1 MFYIY
6 LLSLQYPLKGT
17 FVCSCASFSEES
29 FLKLN
34 FTMKHIFQYFTVLS
48 VLFCAPQSIYVAFFK
63 MLIFSYAG
71 CLDSMSFY
79 WLKFQLYAEE

>member
-1 MFYIY
+1 MVFYIY
-6 LLSLQYPLKGT
+6 LLSLQYPLKET
-17 FVCSCASFSEES
+17 FVRSCATYSEES
-29 FLKLN
+29 FLKLS

-63 MLIFSYAG
+63 MLILSCAG

-79 WLKFQLYAEE
+79 